1 MGKKKNGKQF
11 RLKHIFSHKPLAY
24 TDLYEARTGLW
35 ERLKRLLRF
44 NYLRI
49 LRLKT
54 SAHSIAL
61 GAAFGILVGFLPI
74 IPFQA
79 VTVLTMAVIFRANK
93 IAAFSFTFIS
103 NVANMI
109 PFYTMLYMVG
119 SKVLPFAHVK
129 FDPKHLELM
138 EMIKAGWDLVLVMS
152 VGGLVLGIPSSIITY
167 FVMRRLV
174 LLYRRRRAMRLLKRR
189 IDAP

>member
-1 MGKKKNGKQF
+1 MAKKLGEKFK
-11 RLKHIFSHKPLAY
+11 LKHVFSHKPLASSVRD
-24 TDLYEARTGLW
+24 TKRSAFW
-35 ERLKRLLRF
+35 ERMKRLMRF

-61 GAAFGILVGFLPI
+61 GAAFGIFVGFLPI

-79 VTVLTMAVIFRANK
+79 ITVLTMAVIFRANK

-119 SKVLPFAHVK
+119 SWVLPFAHVK

-138 EMIKAGWDLVLVMS
+138 EMIKVGWDLVLVMS
-152 VGGLVLGIPSSIITY
+152 VGGLVLGIPGSVTTY

-174 LLYRRRRAMRLLKRR
+174 LLYRRRRAIRLLKKRV
-189 IDAP
+189 DAT

>member
-1 MGKKKNGKQF
+1 MSKKLSEKFQ
-11 RLKHIFSHKPLAY
+11 LKHVFSHKPQAHSVK
-24 TDLYEARTGLW
+24 DEARSDFW
-35 ERLKRLLRF
+35 QRMKRLMRF

-61 GAAFGILVGFLPI
+61 GAAFGIFVGFLPI

-79 VTVLTMAVIFRANK
+79 VTVLTMAIIFRANK

-119 SKVLPFAHVK
+119 SRVLPFAHVR

-138 EMIKAGWDLVLVMS
+138 EMIKVGWDLVLVMS
-152 VGGLVLGIPSSIITY
+152 VGGLVLGIPSSIVTY
-167 FVMRRLV
+167 FVVRRLV
-174 LLYRRRRAMRLLKRR
+174 LLYRRRRAIRLLRKR
-189 IDAP
+189 IDVS

>member
-1 MGKKKNGKQF
+1 MGDKFSLKHVFSQRPLSRAIHHEGKKK
-11 RLKHIFSHKPLAY
+11 
-24 TDLYEARTGLW
+24 LW
-35 ERLKRLLRF
+35 ERMKRLMRF

-61 GAAFGILVGFLPI
+61 GAAFGIFVGFLPI

-79 VTVLTMAVIFRANK
+79 VTVITLAIIFRANK

-109 PFYTMLYMVG
+109 PFYTMLYLVG
-119 SKVLPFAHVK
+119 SWVLPFAKVQ
-129 FDPKHLELM
+129 FDPKHLELV
-138 EMIKAGWDLVLVMS
+138 EMIRVGWDLVLVMS
-152 VGGLVLGIPSSIITY
+152 VGGILLGVPSSIITY
-167 FVMRRLV
+167 FLMRRLV
-174 LLYRRRRAMRLLKRR
+174 LAYRRRRAMRLLKRR
-189 IDAP
+189 PNNGL